1 MHTSFSVDARSLFE
15 RSCNVTLGLWV
26 RLSAVDVNFKEVLV
40 TQQKK
45 VHPKQFKIVKLEP
58 RIAPSQ
64 SHFPPGQFP
73 AGNPAQAPGASNEPG
88 NSGK

>member
-1 MHTSFSVDARSLFE
+1 MKPINK
-15 RSCNVTLGLWV
+15 NV
-26 RLSAVDVNFKEVLV
+26 
-40 TQQKK
+40 QKK
-45 VHPKQFKIVKLEP
+45 RTFHISKLEQ
-58 RIAPSQ
+58 RIAPGQ

>member
-1 MHTSFSVDARSLFE
+1 M
-15 RSCNVTLGLWV
+15 
-26 RLSAVDVNFKEVLV
+26 KE
-40 TQQKK
+40 QIKSE
-45 VHPKQFKIVKLEP
+45 PKRFKIQKLEQ

>member
-1 MHTSFSVDARSLFE
+1 MQA
-15 RSCNVTLGLWV
+15 
-26 RLSAVDVNFKEVLV
+26 
-40 TQQKK
+40 KK
-45 VHPKQFKIVKLEP
+45 KQPQPKKTFKIVPLEQ

-88 NSGK
+88 NSGR

>member
-1 MHTSFSVDARSLFE
+1 MTP
-15 RSCNVTLGLWV
+15 
-26 RLSAVDVNFKEVLV
+26 
-40 TQQKK
+40 QKTGQPSK
-45 VHPKQFKIVKLEP
+45 SRFNIVKLEE

-73 AGNPAQAPGASNEPG
+73 AGNPAPAPGNSNSPG

>member
-1 MHTSFSVDARSLFE
+1 M
-15 RSCNVTLGLWV
+15 
-26 RLSAVDVNFKEVLV
+26 KI
-40 TQQKK
+40 
-45 VHPKQFKIVKLEP
+45 PKQRKADSRRFRIVKLEE

-73 AGNPAQAPGASNEPG
+73 AGNPANAPGASNEPG